1 VTISSRLGVSLVLI
15 GLSVSAP
22 ALRADDSAAPAP
34 TTGVKRFTR
43 SRAFRL
49 PFTINENA
57 AAGVSQVRLYVQS
70 GPGAA
75 WTLKETAAPSQKYF
89 TFVAP
94 QDGEY
99 AFLIATV
106 DQAGRVTPADVP
118 HEAPDLV
125 VVVSTQPA
133 EPAVHPAATDPSGG
147 PAASEVHSTAAAA
160 PAPGPAAPSPVEA
173 HADKIASPLPAT
185 QSAPPSRYLINST
198 HATLNYQV
206 EAGGA
211 ATGKIEVWLTSPN
224 TRTWRRL
231 AELPDQSRPAEI
243 DLPGEGVFGLSLM
256 ASTGADSVSPAAGAA
271 PDLWVEVDTTQ
282 PQAQLLPVT
291 LDSGAGGDSLVIRW
305 NASDKNLEPR
315 PIHLYYA
322 VPDGRW
328 QPIAAALA
336 NEGIYRWLLPRDLGP
351 VIYVRMEVT
360 DAAGN
365 CCRCEPSQPFTRYA
379 ARPKVRVLGIAAGAS
394 RTTPPQG
401 N

>member
-1 VTISSRLGVSLVLI
+1 VLI
-15 GLSVSAP
+15 GLTVSAA
-22 ALRADDSAAPAP
+22 ALRADDSAAPTP
-34 TTGVKRFTR
+34 TAGAKKYTR

-49 PFTINENA
+49 PFTVNENA

-70 GPGAA
+70 GPGAT
-75 WTLKETAAPSQKYF
+75 WTLKETAAPGQKYF

-106 DQAGRVTPADVP
+106 DQAGRVTPADVA

-125 VVVSTQPA
+125 VVVNTQPS
-133 EPAVHPAATDPSGG
+133 EPAERTPGANPSGDR
-147 PAASEVHSTAAAA
+147 ASSEVNSTAAAA

-173 HADKIASPLPAT
+173 QAEKIASPQPAT
-185 QSAPPSRYLINST
+185 QSVPPSRYLINST

-211 ATGKIEVWLTSPN
+211 AGGKIEVWLTSPN
-224 TRTWRRL
+224 SRTWRRL

-243 DLPGEGVFGLSLM
+243 DLPGEGVFGLSLI
-256 ASTGADSVSPAAGAA
+256 ASTGADGAGPAVGAT

-305 NASDKNLEPR
+305 NATDKNLDQR

-328 QPIAAALA
+328 QPIASALA
-336 NEGIYRWLLPRDLGP
+336 NDGIYRWSLPRDLGP
-351 VIYVRMEVT
+351 FIYVRMEVT

-365 CCRCEPSQPFTRYA
+365 CCRCDLSQPFTRYA